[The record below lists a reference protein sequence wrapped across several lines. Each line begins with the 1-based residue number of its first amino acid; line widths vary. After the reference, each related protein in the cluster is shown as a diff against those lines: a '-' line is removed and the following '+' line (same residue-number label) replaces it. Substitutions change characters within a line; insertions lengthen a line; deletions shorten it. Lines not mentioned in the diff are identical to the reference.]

1 MANDREV
8 LREIWEGRLPI
19 CFQLDSEEV
28 YDLQAPDPYYLMVP
42 RLSYFPLV
50 TDKIRKHFIRHVHP
64 DKQEAEMWLDYNGQP
79 LKWWRCQSGIDAT
92 NCVSWHSDW
101 QRCQMC
107 HAPLGSV
114 LCNWQHYPI
123 GVLFDMYVTTDLQL
137 PWNITVHFDKF
148 PEDEL
153 LHCPSRDA
161 VESHFMACVKEADVL
176 KHRSQ
181 VVSNMQ
187 KKDHNQLWLGLQNDK
202 FDQFWAVNRKLMEA
216 SADEAFKYIPF
227 RCYHGDEAF
236 VQRLVRPV
244 TEEGH
249 RKTLKDLVH
258 EVFPEEAEG
267 RKTQHSLLTIF
278 RSSPVTGTNILKS
291 SLVVIDVTS
300 LNCIAHSFLVEDF
313 LLVYILQPP
322 ILYTAQQLFLLSSS
336 QLGSLYCLQCRFHSC
351 FTICI
356 LLLSFA
362 VKAQHSDSFIK
373 LGVKIVFM
381 ILTLS
386 FN

>member
-1 MANDREV
+1 
-8 LREIWEGRLPI
+8 
-19 CFQLDSEEV
+19 
-28 YDLQAPDPYYLMVP
+28 
-42 RLSYFPLV
+42 
-50 TDKIRKHFIRHVHP
+50 
-64 DKQEAEMWLDYNGQP
+64 MWLDYNGQP
-79 LKWWRCQSGIDAT
+79 LKW
-92 NCVSWHSDW
+92 
-101 QRCQMC
+101 
-107 HAPLGSV
+107 
-114 LCNWQHYPI
+114 HYPI

-153 LHCPSRDA
+153 LHCTSRDA

-267 RKTQHSLLTIF
+267 RKTQRSLLTIL
-278 RSSPVTGTNILKS
+278 R
-291 SLVVIDVTS
+291 VITHGIEPPCETPLQWMSEHLSYPDNF
-300 LNCIAHSFLVEDF
+300 LHLCIQA
-313 LLVYILQPP
+313 
-322 ILYTAQQLFLLSSS
+322 
-336 QLGSLYCLQCRFHSC
+336 
-351 FTICI
+351 
-356 LLLSFA
+356 
-362 VKAQHSDSFIK
+362 
-373 LGVKIVFM
+373 
-381 ILTLS
+381 
-386 FN
+386 

>member
-79 LKWWRCQSGIDAT
+79 LKWWIPDLTPCILMASMLLIACLGTQTGSDA
-92 NCVSWHSDW
+92 
-101 QRCQMC
+101 R
-107 HAPLGSV
+107 
-114 LCNWQHYPI
+114 HYPI

-249 RKTLKDLVH
+249 RKTLKDLVR
-258 EVFPEEAEG
+258 EVFPEEAEV
-267 RKTQHSLLTIF
+267 R
-278 RSSPVTGTNILKS
+278 
-291 SLVVIDVTS
+291 VITHGIEPPCETPLQWMSEHLSYPDNF
-300 LNCIAHSFLVEDF
+300 LHLCIQA
-313 LLVYILQPP
+313 
-322 ILYTAQQLFLLSSS
+322 
-336 QLGSLYCLQCRFHSC
+336 
-351 FTICI
+351 
-356 LLLSFA
+356 
-362 VKAQHSDSFIK
+362 
-373 LGVKIVFM
+373 
-381 ILTLS
+381 
-386 FN
+386 

>member
-79 LKWWRCQSGIDAT
+79 LKWWVLSSTIEIKHRKTTHDTYWIFLLLLQPT
-92 NCVSWHSDW
+92 
-101 QRCQMC
+101 
-107 HAPLGSV
+107 LGSTANLASMPLNACLGTQTGSDARCV
-114 LCNWQHYPI
+114 MHHWALHYPI

-187 KKDHNQLWLGLQNDK
+187 KKDHNQLWLGLQNGETVNKSLFHSLRRKPEDGDRLTHTLTFFTDK

-258 EVFPEEAEG
+258 EVFPEETEG
-267 RKTQHSLLTIF
+267 RKTQH
-278 RSSPVTGTNILKS
+278 
-291 SLVVIDVTS
+291 
-300 LNCIAHSFLVEDF
+300 
-313 LLVYILQPP
+313 
-322 ILYTAQQLFLLSSS
+322 LLS
-336 QLGSLYCLQCRFHSC
+336 
-351 FTICI
+351 TICCFNVFFVAARVI
-356 LLLSFA
+356 THGIEPPCETPLQWMSEHLSYPDNFLHLCIQA
-362 VKAQHSDSFIK
+362 
-373 LGVKIVFM
+373 
-381 ILTLS
+381 
-386 FN
+386 